1 MQTLY
6 DKHGFKREDLFIQT
20 KSVPLHILYLCSSL
34 KLTPTRRFTSISGQ
48 DTSLALPYDPS
59 DPPRTQLLDS
69 FSTSLRQLR
78 TTYLDAYV
86 LHSPLRTFAQ
96 TLEAWGALA
105 ELQDAGK
112 VRAIGL
118 SNVYDV
124 RLIER
129 LGAESGRPVQIVQ
142 DRWYEGNRWDPEVVR
157 WCKNNGAQYQ

>member
-1 MQTLY
+1 M
-6 DKHGFKREDLFIQT
+6 
-20 KSVPLHILYLCSSL
+20 PLHILYLCSSL
-34 KLTPTRRFTSISGQ
+34 KLAPTRRFTSISGQ

-96 TLEAWGALA
+96 TLEAWRALA